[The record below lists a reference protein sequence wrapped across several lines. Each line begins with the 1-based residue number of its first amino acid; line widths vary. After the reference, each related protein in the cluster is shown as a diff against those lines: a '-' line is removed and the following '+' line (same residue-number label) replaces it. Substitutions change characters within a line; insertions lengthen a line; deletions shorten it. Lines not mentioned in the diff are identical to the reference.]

1 MGLRQSN
8 DREHHVDGSGQ
19 EITFDTPLGDD
30 GDSGIT
36 SADPTELDESDQPV
50 RVGQKFTEE
59 QIRARSEYIVRMVTE
74 VTTNFLAANGIST
87 DLLRAKGFETASD
100 FLDQV
105 EQVVAPGLLED
116 LLREEDMYQNQALNI
131 DRIRDAAGNT
141 LKGGK
146 KQEAA

>member
-1 MGLRQSN
+1 
-8 DREHHVDGSGQ
+8 
-19 EITFDTPLGDD
+19 
-30 GDSGIT
+30 
-36 SADPTELDESDQPV
+36 
-50 RVGQKFTEE
+50 
-59 QIRARSEYIVRMVTE
+59 MVTE